1 MDGPAAGGLRE
12 PLQRGRH
19 GRAPEAAAIQ
29 NERLEGIT
37 ARDKDSKDAKT
48 MGAPRTETKKEDP
61 IAARKK
67 QFKNKPPILLGY
79 WKIRGLA

>member
-1 MDGPAAGGLRE
+1 MGCCAT
-12 PLQRGRH
+12 
-19 GRAPEAAAIQ
+19 EAAAIQ
-29 NERLEGIT
+29 NERLEGVT
-37 ARDKDSKDAKT
+37 AKDKNSKDAKT

-67 QFKNKPPILLGY
+67 QYAKNPPILLGY